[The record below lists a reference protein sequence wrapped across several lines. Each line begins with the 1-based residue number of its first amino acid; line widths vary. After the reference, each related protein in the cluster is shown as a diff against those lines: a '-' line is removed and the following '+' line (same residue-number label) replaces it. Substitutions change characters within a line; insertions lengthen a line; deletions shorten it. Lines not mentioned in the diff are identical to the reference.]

1 VNFRQKKNVHVLL
14 DKREK
19 KMSNDNKSKIKKV
32 VSEQLKI
39 TDETLMKPATLL
51 EDLGADEFDM
61 MEIIMK
67 LEDQFSLV
75 IEEEEVEKISTFEEL
90 NQYIEKR
97 KQEK

>member
-1 VNFRQKKNVHVLL
+1 
-14 DKREK
+14 
-19 KMSNDNKSKIKKV
+19 MSNDNKSKIKKV